1 MAMLTI
7 FLNQKGGVGK
17 STVSASVAM
26 ALSQMGYRVLF
37 IDMDKSGNG
46 TKLFGQERITNSED
60 PKSIEQTIKF
70 RGTVDELIIR
80 TSFGVDV
87 VRSSKHLEDLNEWFN
102 LKNNSTRRF
111 SFFKQF
117 VDTERVHND
126 YDVVIIDTKPK
137 VDDII
142 RAIIN
147 ACHYYV
153 IPLFADA
160 FSADGLK
167 DQINICEDVKRDLD
181 SDIKFLGAVIN
192 AYRSDDPNHV
202 AFQNAIRNIGK
213 DANFKVLKSVIPY
226 SRAAGTASR
235 NGCPISVG
243 GGHLPI
249 WKSIQAV
256 AREISVHLKNTKRG
270 RKPQPVNT
278 DLLQNLSD
286 FNSACDLE
294 PSPEL

>member
-1 MAMLTI
+1 MAVYTI

-26 ALSQMGYRVLF
+26 ALFQMGYRVLF

-46 TKLFGQERITNSED
+46 TKLFGLERIVDSDHPE
-60 PKSIEQTIKF
+60 SIEQTIKL
-70 RGTVDELIIR
+70 RGTVDSLICK
-80 TSFGVDV
+80 SDFGVDV

-117 VDTERVHND
+117 IDTNAVKQN

-160 FSADGLK
+160 FSADGLR

-181 SDIKFLGAVIN
+181 SDIKFIGAVIN
-192 AYRSDDPNHV
+192 NYKSDDPNHV
-202 AFQNAIRNIGK
+202 AFAQAIRNIGK
-213 DANFKVLKSVIPY
+213 EANFKVMKSVIPY

-235 NGCPISVG
+235 KKSPISVV

-249 WKSIQAV
+249 WRSFCAV
-256 AREISVHLKNTKRG
+256 AREISIHLKNTKRG
-270 RKPQPVNT
+270 RKPQPVDT
-278 DLLQNLSD
+278 ALLGTLSD
-286 FNSACDLE
+286 FNSSGDIE
-294 PSPEL
+294 VSPEL